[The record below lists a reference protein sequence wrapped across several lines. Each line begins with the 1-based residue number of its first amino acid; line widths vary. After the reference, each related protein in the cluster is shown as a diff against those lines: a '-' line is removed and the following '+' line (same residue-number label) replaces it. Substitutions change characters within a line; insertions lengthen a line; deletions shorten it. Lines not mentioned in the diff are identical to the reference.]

1 MTFQNLLFLRA
12 VTNISKSFQNNT
24 FNALS
29 REATLIYYPFAK
41 GIDQDLVHAV

>member
-1 MTFQNLLFLRA
+1 MMIYKYALLF
-12 VTNISKSFQNNT
+12 TNISKSFQNNT

-29 REATLIYYPFAK
+29 REATLIYYPFTK